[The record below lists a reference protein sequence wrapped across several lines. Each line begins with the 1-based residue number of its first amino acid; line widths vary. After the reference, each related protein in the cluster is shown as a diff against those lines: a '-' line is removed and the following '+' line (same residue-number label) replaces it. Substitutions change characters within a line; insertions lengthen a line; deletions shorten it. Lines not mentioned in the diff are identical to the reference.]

1 MPEVTYFVK
10 KIGLFS
16 SVLEAQE
23 FGTTIC
29 LALVMIFL
37 LFYNMVEYVPSLRKL
52 CERARD
58 T

>member
-10 KIGLFS
+10 K
-16 SVLEAQE
+16 VLEAQE